1 MHKGKTCRHFLDFG
15 LTRVCACIDAISDD
29 DLMEMVDE
37 FLFISDNGTKM
48 RKLAL
53 VEPMLANML
62 RNVGVIG
69 SVFGYKI
76 DIIVDRLI
84 GYDDVF
90 METQTLCSNLRWI
103 PKDTSIRQA
112 DSKDEL
118 LLQMADLL
126 SGYVERCFTNIDLF
140 KDDKDSNAV
149 WQKFIVLRDSFV
161 EQGIILWELYGDDSF
176 MSNIGV
182 LAGLSENK
190 LFDYN
195 CIDII
200 KNSF

>member
-1 MHKGKTCRHFLDFG
+1 M
-15 LTRVCACIDAISDD
+15 I
-29 DLMEMVDE
+29 DE
-37 FLFISDNGTKM
+37 FIYLSDNGTKM

-62 RNVGVIG
+62 RNVGALG

-76 DIIVDRLI
+76 DIVVDQLS

-103 PKDTSIRQA
+103 PRDASIRQE

-118 LLQMADLL
+118 FLQIADLL
-126 SGYVERCFTNIDLF
+126 SGYVERCFTDIDFF

-149 WQKFIVLRDSFV
+149 WQKLIVLRDSFA
-161 EQGIILWELYGDDSF
+161 ELGIILWELYGDDSF

-190 LFDYN
+190 LFNYN